1 MLIKSNVMIMGLDAK
16 GRPVTRRA
24 GDVFDHPQER
34 AQRLIESGAATF
46 AGKAG
51 ASAPAAEDAPRQVRK
66 TRKAEPVQAVEPVE
80 SAFELGEDFL
90 IED

>member
-51 ASAPAAEDAPRQVRK
+51 APAAAPAAEDAPRQVRK
-66 TRKAEPVQAVEPVE
+66 TRKVEPVQTVEP
-80 SAFELGEDFL
+80 FELGEDFL